1 LYWPGSVL
9 LQAGRLTKSENLTD
23 NRSIKVRRV
32 KMEMVALMVVLAWF
46 GIVGSWAVD
55 EI

>member
-1 LYWPGSVL
+1 
-9 LQAGRLTKSENLTD
+9 
-23 NRSIKVRRV
+23 
-32 KMEMVALMVVLAWF
+32 MEIAALMVVLAWF